1 MFTRLT
7 AVSSLAIL
15 SLLAVAT
22 PNPIAEKR
30 GGQPSQTV
38 TVTAPAT
45 TPTSVSTCST
55 GDAQC
60 CNSVTSASNP
70 AAAGILS
77 GLGIVL
83 QGVTADVGLTCS
95 PITAVGAG
103 GGSCDSQAVCCQD
116 NSFGGLISLGC
127 LPITL

>member
-1 MFTRLT
+1 MFARLT
-7 AVSSLAIL
+7 TVASLAAL

-22 PNPIAEKR
+22 PNPWGSPPATTT
-30 GGQPSQTV
+30 TV
-38 TVTAPAT
+38 TVTAPAS

-95 PITAVGAG
+95 PITVV
-103 GGSCDSQAVCCQD
+103 GGSGTCNQQAVCCQD
-116 NSFGGLISLGC
+116 NSHGSLISIGC